1 MLWKELD
8 AIRPQSVDESSSV
21 LVDSVGDIQNML
33 QQESLPSQ
41 GGTSASY
48 SYFCCCCCFRPQ
60 YDL

>member
-1 MLWKELD
+1 MCLQCTITGQIKMLWKELD

-41 GGTSASY
+41 GGTSAS
-48 SYFCCCCCFRPQ
+48 
-60 YDL
+60 

>member
-41 GGTSASY
+41 GGTSAS
-48 SYFCCCCCFRPQ
+48 
-60 YDL
+60 